1 MYWARHLVKV
11 LKAVEILSQPN
22 GATMEEL
29 HEGLEV
35 DRRTAYRIRETLEEL
50 NFPVYEDHS
59 GLDGKKRFR
68 FADSYLKKLPNMSVP
83 ILNLTLPEL
92 IALYFIRSNR
102 QMFKGTDIGRNIDAA
117 FEKLNAFVPEGMA
130 ERLDKVKTLF
140 VTTEKFTKEYGN
152 KKEIIEQ
159 ITDAIFQQRT
169 CQVDYFSFT
178 DDRIK
183 HFKIDPLC
191 FFERDGGLYLFVRAT
206 EYNNIRTLAVERINH
221 LELLGEKFIQPED
234 FDPDARLEEAFS
246 IIYDEPIE
254 VEIRFSA
261 AVAKYVRERS
271 WTKVQK
277 MTDLTDGSM
286 LFEMNTS
293 GWYDVKKWVL
303 SFGTEAELLR
313 PVEMRAELVEVAKGY
328 AKIYGTGVVSSESV

>member
-1 MYWARHLVKV
+1 M
-11 LKAVEILSQPN
+11 
-22 GATMEEL
+22 
-29 HEGLEV
+29 
-35 DRRTAYRIRETLEEL
+35 
-50 NFPVYEDHS
+50 
-59 GLDGKKRFR
+59 
-68 FADSYLKKLPNMSVP
+68 
-83 ILNLTLPEL
+83 
-92 IALYFIRSNR
+92 
-102 QMFKGTDIGRNIDAA
+102 
-117 FEKLNAFVPEGMA
+117 
-130 ERLDKVKTLF
+130 
-140 VTTEKFTKEYGN
+140 
-152 KKEIIEQ
+152 
-159 ITDAIFQQRT
+159 
-169 CQVDYFSFT
+169 
-178 DDRIK
+178 
-183 HFKIDPLC
+183 
-191 FFERDGGLYLFVRAT
+191 
-206 EYNNIRTLAVERINH
+206 ERINH